1 MLQSFRNKSSVQIA
15 LVGLFNL
22 IKGGG
27 IMNINWFWMII
38 FLMMMTIIGLV
49 VFDSIG
55 ASLAFGIATG
65 GIFGLVFSGKKSK
78 KEQE

>member
-27 IMNINWFWMII
+27 IMNINWFSDDYISYDDDNYRI
-38 FLMMMTIIGLV
+38 R
-49 VFDSIG
+49 
-55 ASLAFGIATG
+55 GIR
-65 GIFGLVFSGKKSK
+65 
-78 KEQE
+78 